1 MEIEEKLRYA
11 QLIVDIFRSHLETEM
26 SPEMAENETL
36 SEVKYLLSVEAGGVE
51 NDVCTHKNVT
61 YFPDG
66 DRCRDCGAEII

>member
-1 MEIEEKLRYA
+1 MEIEEKLRFA

-26 SPEMAENETL
+26 SPEMAENQTL
-36 SEVKYLLSVEAGGVE
+36 SEIKCLLSVEA

-66 DRCRDCGAEII
+66 DICKDCGAEI